1 MNINLQSLVIA
12 MHVGYTLTGMLLFV
26 TVQLSDWEM
35 LSKKVQEQMVVN
47 PDDFNSDSSNESSS
61 TSLSSSGSPEE
72 VEEEEEEEAEEENMN
87 DRYMNEVCNG
97 HVF

>member
-1 MNINLQSLVIA
+1 MHINLQSLVIA
-12 MHVGYTLTGMLLFV
+12 MHVGYTLTGMLLFA

-47 PDDFNSDSSNESSS
+47 PDDFNSDSSNESRS
-61 TSLSSSGSPEE
+61 TLLSSSGSPEE